1 MGVLILTKPC
11 GFWLFRCTGTG
22 NYGPYEEY
30 ATYYY
35 YAYELKEGWELGTCE
50 ASSSGAS
57 AGAIVGGVI
66 GGIVAIAVTAGLIIF
81 HRRRQGTV
89 STTPHSPP
97 TKPTQSETVHPS
109 APVAMVQ
116 PVVVVETTS
125 VPVQMDLPPMGAN
138 DV

>member
-1 MGVLILTKPC
+1 MATTDCSNVDGGDVLSYECSDVDEMEEMMDLALSCANPSKPD
-11 GFWLFRCTGTG
+11 
-22 NYGPYEEY
+22 
-30 ATYYY
+30 
-35 YAYELKEGWELGTCE
+35 
-50 ASSSGAS
+50 SSSGAS
-57 AGAIVGGVI
+57 VGAIVGGVI